1 MTGYN
6 DYFCGN
12 EVSQYAKEHGYVDY
26 ATLSKAFDAVL
37 NNDIMEKTYDIGY
50 WEQVSGTVDNQDEID
65 EKQEQ
70 LDELQE
76 KIDELQEQID
86 NNDCDI
92 DSMKEE
98 QKDDSYI
105 DNHAD
110 IDSLKEENSK
120 LTKEKQDL
128 EEQAEKLEKEIDDLQ
143 QEQDYPPDVY
153 QWYIVS
159 DNGADILQR
168 VNEIVYYN
176 EELDMYLWGVT
187 HFGTSWTYVL
197 TDIPIEYSEDY
208 KKDNK

>member
-12 EVSQYAKEHGYVDY
+12 EVSQYAKENGYVDY

-37 NNDIMEKTYDIGY
+37 NNEIMEKTYDIGY
-50 WEQVSGTVDNQDEID
+50 WEQVSGIIDNQDEID

-76 KIDELQEQID
+76 KIDELEEQID
-86 NNDCDI
+86 NNDCNI
-92 DSMKEE
+92 DSMEEE
-98 QKDDSYI
+98 QKDDTAI
-105 DNHAD
+105 DNQED
-110 IDSLKEENSK
+110 IDRLKEENKK
-120 LTKEKQDL
+120 LKEEKKDLEKQAEDL
-128 EEQAEKLEKEIDDLQ
+128 ENKIDDLTY
-143 QEQDYPPDVY
+143 EQKHEPEVF

-159 DNGADILQR
+159 DNGADILER

-187 HFGTSWTYVL
+187 HFGTSWSYVL

-208 KKDNK
+208 KKNNK